1 MKNSLRR
8 FSRVIAQGNSF
19 TEFSR
24 ITTILRSSR
33 RNISSIE
40 YKIEQS
46 VGRTAAKS
54 FVASMELDSKVID
67 TPLVSLSGE
76 INYLSILLI

>member
-1 MKNSLRR
+1 MKNSLFR
-8 FSRVIAQGNSF
+8 FSRVRAQGTSF
-19 TEFSR
+19 NEFSR
-24 ITTILRSSR
+24 TTTILQNSR

-76 INYLSILLI
+76 IIYLSSLY